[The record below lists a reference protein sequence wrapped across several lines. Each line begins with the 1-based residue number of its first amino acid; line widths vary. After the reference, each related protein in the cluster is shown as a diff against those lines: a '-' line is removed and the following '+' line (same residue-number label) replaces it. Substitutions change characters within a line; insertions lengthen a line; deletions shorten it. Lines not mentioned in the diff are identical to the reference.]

1 MSRFF
6 LLTILIFNIS
16 CVREPVE
23 YELPDLF
30 SETFI
35 NTINNQSINNK
46 IEYLNAEL
54 EFKSENWSFKE
65 PVRIKGRGHSSWEF
79 PKKSYTL
86 NFFENVIFFG
96 LPEDENWVFLANH
109 NDKTLLRNALAFELG
124 KISNFDWSPN
134 YGFTELYLNN
144 NYIGLYQIVEKIE
157 AGYNRVDLENSG
169 YIIEIDQL
177 SRTDEKDILF
187 RTNKLLFN
195 IKSPNIQQNS
205 GEYEKVKEF
214 LNETENIL
222 FSDNFKD
229 PANGYKKYIDL
240 DSFIDW
246 YLINEI
252 TKNNDAV
259 FWTSCY
265 MNYIP
270 GKKLKMGPIWD
281 FDISLGN
288 INYNDNEKTSG
299 FWINSRLWYERLFED
314 PDFVLRVKDRFNHFY
329 SNKELLL
336 SKIDKLKNYIE
347 NPREKNNEKWK
358 ILGKYLWPNYK
369 VFNSF
374 NEEDNYL
381 MEWFLERLEWLK
393 SEWD

>member
-109 NDKTLLRNALAFELG
+109 SDKTLLRNALAYELG

-157 AGYNRVDLENSG
+157 AGYNRVDLENIG

-177 SRTDEKDILF
+177 GKNRRK
-187 RTNKLLFN
+187 R
-195 IKSPNIQQNS
+195 
-205 GEYEKVKEF
+205 
-214 LNETENIL
+214 
-222 FSDNFKD
+222 
-229 PANGYKKYIDL
+229 YI
-240 DSFIDW
+240 I
-246 YLINEI
+246 
-252 TKNNDAV
+252 
-259 FWTSCY
+259 
-265 MNYIP
+265 
-270 GKKLKMGPIWD
+270 
-281 FDISLGN
+281 
-288 INYNDNEKTSG
+288 
-299 FWINSRLWYERLFED
+299 
-314 PDFVLRVKDRFNHFY
+314 
-329 SNKELLL
+329 
-336 SKIDKLKNYIE
+336 
-347 NPREKNNEKWK
+347 
-358 ILGKYLWPNYK
+358 
-369 VFNSF
+369 
-374 NEEDNYL
+374 
-381 MEWFLERLEWLK
+381 
-393 SEWD
+393 